1 MSIDKV
7 TYTFVKQDGNISF
20 RSKVDSFNLDHVTEK
35 DSISF
40 FKNFSNYAAF
50 DSGLLP
56 VDGTGLLAIR
66 RAGNHTQVTYQHKP
80 GLYYVNWGSH
90 EGDRRAVSYLV
101 AQPYRIVIIDFV
113 DDNLLGART
122 FYSPIPAT
130 HPAIQLYHVN
140 LPNINCRGYRGNG
153 VGWICLYH
161 NADWSQMPFNER
173 LTRALERC
181 SGIET
186 YNDANMSE
194 TDGPR
199 FYSDHYSHNSSFDYL
214 WSPKSWE
221 AKSQAEGF
229 EWTLDDN
236 LWVPIMVKS
245 RDDQG
250 QHCNDE
256 DAVPFTLAD
265 AIVGK
270 YNAYYGDSY
279 HPKPINALTNPSM
292 QIESSHIMNWFV
304 QSYNSSTTKYVGVD
318 TMAESAKTRET
329 IATVKNAKLPLH
341 TSDDVIPNDDDEQD
355 DNSIQCSTCK
365 SYFHEDDVSYVELL
379 DQYNCQDCLNENF
392 IFCENT
398 SEYLPSDSEN
408 IYYVEPQDFHVDLS
422 AYYNYKI
429 CSSCSNIHGVSTHA
443 FHNFHKSN
451 WRPNI
456 WTIDVEIETPDGFKI
471 STYEVCSYCIDGH
484 DHVEH
489 DSCHYC
495 TANVPSHQHSPIEN
509 LYKAQ
514 FDDGKANIL
523 DAPLEN
529 NFVTGYVCSHCTSQ
543 KHSYRLCACGSNV
556 PSYAFRSVANPQI
569 YQVSELTYPN
579 AYRVITD
586 QLKSMD
592 LEIFDDYLVTFD
604 KFCTNCCY
612 PSLLGN
618 DDEAAKKTIINF
630 DPKKYYWVFRDS
642 KTYEPSPLDD
652 DSFNLKD
659 LLNQTINDA
668 SEHSVFSIML
678 NNGSFSIVP
687 LAEAI

>member
-35 DSISF
+35 DSVSF

-66 RAGNHTQVTYQHKP
+66 RAGDHTQVTYQHKP
-80 GLYYVNWGSH
+80 GLYYVNWGAH
-90 EGDRRAVSYLV
+90 EGDNRAVSYLV

-130 HPAIQLYHVN
+130 HPGIQLYHVN

-199 FYSDHYSHNSSFDYL
+199 FYSDHYKNNPSFVHL

-221 AKSQAEGF
+221 DKSQAEGF
-229 EWTLDDN
+229 EWTLDEN
-236 LWVPIMVKS
+236 LWIPIMVKS
-245 RDDQG
+245 RDEQDR
-250 QHCNDE
+250 HYTLE
-256 DAVPFTLAD
+256 DAIPFTLAD
-265 AIVGK
+265 AIIGK
-270 YNAYYGDSY
+270 YNAYYHDSY
-279 HPKPINALTNPSM
+279 HPKPINALTNPSL
-292 QIESSHIMNWFV
+292 QIEPNQIMNWFV
-304 QSYNSSTTKYVGVD
+304 QSYNASSTKYVGLD

-329 IATVKNAKLPLH
+329 IANQNNFKLPLH
-341 TSDDVIPNDDDEQD
+341 TSDEEIPEEEDDTIKCQ
-355 DNSIQCSTCK
+355 TCQ
-365 SYFHEDDVSYVELL
+365 SYFGEDDISYIESIDEYTCQSCL
-379 DQYNCQDCLNENF
+379 DEHF
-392 IFCENT
+392 VFCENT
-398 SEYLPSDSEN
+398 SEYLPSGSDDL
-408 IYYVEPQDFHVDLS
+408 YYVEPQDFYVDIS
-422 AYYNYKI
+422 AYADHKV
-429 CSSCSNIHGVSTHA
+429 CSSCGNIHGVTSHSLHT
-443 FHNFHKSN
+443 FHKGN

-456 WTIDVEIETPDGFKI
+456 WTINVEVESSDDPKI
-471 STYEVCSYCIDGH
+471 DTYEVCSYCIKDDEH
-484 DHVEH
+484 IDHEQCPHCSV
-489 DSCHYC
+489 Y
-495 TANVPSHQHSPIEN
+495 VPSSKYASVEN
-509 LYKAQ
+509 LYQAQ
-514 FDDGKANIL
+514 LDETKTATF

-529 NFVTGYVCSHCTSQ
+529 NFITGYICSHCTSHHH
-543 KHSYRLCACGSNV
+543 KYKLCSCGSNV
-556 PSYAFRSVANPQI
+556 PTYAFRTVANPQI
-569 YQVSELTYPN
+569 YQVSDATYPN

-592 LEIFDDYLVTFD
+592 LQIFDDYLVTFNT
-604 KFCTNCCY
+604 FCINCC
-612 PSLLGN
+612 SSTLLGN
-618 DDEAAKKTIINF
+618 NEEAAKKTIVNF
-630 DPKKYYWVFRDS
+630 DPNKHYWLFRDFNFS
-642 KTYEPSPLDD
+642 ETGASDD
-652 DSFNLKD
+652 HSFNLKD
-659 LLNQTINDA
+659 LLDQTINDA